1 MTWKFIFAVALLA
14 GSTIA
19 CLAGS
24 VGVAR
29 AESRTVLKCVSSQC
43 EFDEQ
48 LEQSGTMEYLAL
60 CTGKAQQHVKKVTV
74 KRKNDKTT
82 CDSRC
87 HGGANDTLTYSKI
100 CTNENP
106 DASDKIKVIVQC
118 GENPLSGES
127 AASLCR

>member
-1 MTWKFIFAVALLA
+1 MTWKLTFAVVLFA

-19 CLAGS
+19 WLSGS
-24 VGVAR
+24 TDIAH
-29 AESRTVLKCVSSQC
+29 AESRTALKCDSSQC

-48 LEQSGTMEYLAL
+48 LEQSATMEYLAL
-60 CTGKAQQHVKKVTV
+60 CTGKAQQYVKKIAV
-74 KRKNDKTT
+74 KRKNDKTS

-100 CTNENP
+100 CTNKNP
-106 DASDKIKVIVQC
+106 DSFDKIKIVIRC
-118 GENPLSGES
+118 GKSSLSEDS